1 MYVGLQGE
9 TRLRRTRRKP
19 FSVLASLALH
29 AGIFWL
35 LMAAPPIELP
45 ARAPSEYKQAIE
57 GNEAHIVWYKL
68 PEKLPKVNSEA
79 PRREKRRLRAETL
92 SKQAIISSPPR
103 AQKSPQM
110 VWADAPAIDTQPLTD
125 SANMIAVME
134 QPLPPKPFVT
144 PKDAVRPPAPE
155 IAIAEGPA
163 IPVDVRMPEQIAGR
177 LPGKPFTPP
186 RERARAPARE
196 IETPEAPEVKPS
208 RLDSAIVAT
217 KLPPKPYVAAESRA
231 RVQREIEVAVEI
243 PTDAPQLETGRAAVT
258 NLAVNKLPPRPYQA
272 ARQTEG
278 KAKEIEVGTP
288 PALDGDLSKL
298 SVAVVG
304 LNPGTAAVT
313 LPAFSNPAAFSGGAK
328 LNPEGATSDGKTAGL
343 TVPNL
348 FVKNP
353 AAETDRRPG
362 KADLLARAYA
372 APTAPETIR
381 EALRRAQPV
390 AAIPVTAMPRK
401 DGLAGATRVS
411 GAPTGRFNNREVYMM
426 AIQMPNLSSFS
437 GSWLM
442 WYSDKTARG
451 AGLAPLT
458 PPVAH
463 RKVDPKYFADAV
475 EERKEGTVQLF
486 CVIDKEGLVSGVEI
500 LKGFDPRL
508 DQSAREALAKWE
520 FYPATRQ
527 NEAVEV
533 EVVVEIPF
541 RLAPR
546 TGKQ

>member
-1 MYVGLQGE
+1 MVYLGLHGE
-9 TRLRRTRRKP
+9 TRVSRTRRKP
-19 FSVLASLALH
+19 FSLLTSLALH
-29 AGIFWL
+29 GGVFWL
-35 LMAAPPIELP
+35 LLAAPPIELP

-57 GNEAHIVWYKL
+57 GNEARIVWYKL
-68 PEKLPKVNSEA
+68 PDKLPPVNSEA

-110 VWADAPAIDTQPLTD
+110 VWADAPAMDTQPLTD
-125 SANMIAVME
+125 SANLIAVME
-134 QPLPPKPFVT
+134 QPLPPKPFVA

-155 IAIAEGPA
+155 IAIPEAPV
-163 IPVDVRMPEQIAGR
+163 IPVEVRVPEQLAGR

-186 RERARAPARE
+186 REKARPLERE
-196 IETPEAPEVKPS
+196 IETPEAPEVRPS
-208 RLDSAIVAT
+208 RLDSTIVAT

-231 RVQREIEVAVEI
+231 RAQREIAV
-243 PTDAPQLETGRAAVT
+243 PTDAPQLETRGASVT
-258 NLAVNKLPPRPYQA
+258 SLAVNKLPPRPYQA
-272 ARQTEG
+272 ARQTAG
-278 KAKEIEVGTP
+278 RAKEIEVEAP
-288 PALDGDLSKL
+288 PALAGDLSKL

-328 LNPEGATSDGKTAGL
+328 LNPDGATSDGKTAGL

-353 AAETDRRPG
+353 EAETGRRLT

-381 EALRRAQPV
+381 EAVRRAQPV
-390 AAIPVTAMPRK
+390 AAIPITAVPGK
-401 DGLAGATRVS
+401 TGPAGATRVS
-411 GAPTGRFNNREVYMM
+411 GAPTSRFNNREVYMM

-442 WYSDKTARG
+442 WYSDKTAQA
-451 AGLAPLT
+451 AGVAPLA

-486 CVIDKEGLVSGVEI
+486 CVIDKEGLVSAVEI